1 MANLG
6 IGIDTSIASSNEV
19 SMAISKQGSKPKA
32 AVKTTA
38 KVSLL
43 ELTDEIKSKMV
54 KAVKDGKKDAVVK
67 ALDKY
72 ELTAAQRN
80 EILA

>member
-1 MANLG
+1 
-6 IGIDTSIASSNEV
+6 
-19 SMAISKQGSKPKA
+19 MAISKQGSKPKA
-32 AVKTTA
+32 AVKATA

-43 ELTDEIKSKMV
+43 ELTDEIKAKMV
-54 KAVKDGKKDAVVK
+54 KAVQAGKKDAVVQ

-72 ELTAAQRN
+72 EITAEQRK

>member
-1 MANLG
+1 
-6 IGIDTSIASSNEV
+6 
-19 SMAISKQGSKPKA
+19 MAISKKGSKHKA
-32 AVKTTA
+32 AVKATA